1 MSQRVLIVALC
12 MLAVGCKSRAVV
24 GIAAGKDN
32 TCLRTEDGRVYCFG
46 DDAYMQNKDPSFA
59 TRPGPRNSPK
69 RVPGLDGVVDV
80 AVAPSHACVANPSSG
95 LRCFLDVDLEPASVS
110 SFAAKQVVASLS
122 GVCAL
127 GASGNV
133 ACYRAGARE
142 LPRDPVTLPKD
153 VPSATSIAAG
163 ERHVCVLATDGTV
176 ACWGDNQFGQLGSL
190 DDAAL
195 KPNALTHVAG
205 LKDVTSLAAGKV
217 HTCALQKNG
226 KVACWGMNE
235 LGQLGRPTGSAHE
248 PIQAK
253 PLDVAGLDGVSSIAA
268 GYYHS
273 CAVVGGKVLCWGS
286 NMHGELGRAPT
297 KMPNDKP
304 EPVPGIGDA
313 VQVACGEQHTCALL
327 RGGKIECWGRNNR
340 GQLGNGT
347 NEDSIQ
353 PVDVKLP

>member
-142 LPRDPVTLPKD
+142 LPRDRSRCPRTSRRRRRSPPANGTSACWPRTA
-153 VPSATSIAAG
+153 PSLAG
-163 ERHVCVLATDGTV
+163 ETI
-176 ACWGDNQFGQLGSL
+176 S
-190 DDAAL
+190 
-195 KPNALTHVAG
+195 
-205 LKDVTSLAAGKV
+205 S
-217 HTCALQKNG
+217 
-226 KVACWGMNE
+226 
-235 LGQLGRPTGSAHE
+235 
-248 PIQAK
+248 
-253 PLDVAGLDGVSSIAA
+253 VSSAR
-268 GYYHS
+268 S
-273 CAVVGGKVLCWGS
+273 T
-286 NMHGELGRAPT
+286 MR
-297 KMPNDKP
+297 
-304 EPVPGIGDA
+304 
-313 VQVACGEQHTCALL
+313 
-327 RGGKIECWGRNNR
+327 R
-340 GQLGNGT
+340 
-347 NEDSIQ
+347 
-353 PVDVKLP
+353 